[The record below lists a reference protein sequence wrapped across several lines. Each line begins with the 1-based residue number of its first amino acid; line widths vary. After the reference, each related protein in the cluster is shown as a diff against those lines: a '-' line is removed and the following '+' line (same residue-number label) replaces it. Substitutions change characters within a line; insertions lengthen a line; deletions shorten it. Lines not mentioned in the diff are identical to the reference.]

1 MLVHENIFT
10 NYFNFNCGKL
20 QKKEDVMGRL
30 EGKAAVVTGGGRGIG
45 RAICLAYAKEG
56 ADVVVNYASK
66 DQPAQEVVEMVKK
79 MGRKAVAIKGNVA
92 AKAEAEKTIQ
102 TAIDNFGKI
111 DILVNN
117 AGVSKPNMLY
127 KMTEEQWN
135 EVIDIQLK
143 GPFLCIQAASK
154 YMMERKSGKIIN
166 VTSSAGLWGT
176 KGQINYSSAK
186 GGIIALTKSAAREL
200 AGYGV
205 TVNVVQPGYVSTEM
219 TEKIRTDPK
228 LKEIYAGRILLG
240 RFAEPDE
247 VAQTFVFL
255 ASDDANYI
263 TGQLICVDGGL
274 GMT

>member
-1 MLVHENIFT
+1 
-10 NYFNFNCGKL
+10 
-20 QKKEDVMGRL
+20 MGRL
-30 EGKAAVVTGGGRGIG
+30 EDKAAVVTGGGRGIG

-56 ADVVVNYASK
+56 ADVIVNYATK
-66 DQPAQEVVEMVKK
+66 DQPAQEVVALIGK
-79 MGRKAVAIKGNVA
+79 MGRKAVAVKGNVA
-92 AKAEAEKTIQ
+92 LKADAEKIIN
-102 TAIDNFGKI
+102 ACVDHFGKI

-127 KMTEEQWN
+127 KMTEDQWN

-154 YMMERKSGKIIN
+154 YMMERKYGKVIN

-186 GGIIALTKSAAREL
+186 GGILALTKSAAREL
-200 AGYGV
+200 AGHGI
-205 TVNVVQPGYVSTEM
+205 TVNVVQPGYVGTEM
-219 TEKIRTDPK
+219 FEKVKADPK
-228 LKEIYAGRILLG
+228 LMEIYTGRILLG
-240 RFAEPDE
+240 RFAEPEE
-247 VAQTFVFL
+247 VAPTFVFL
-255 ASDDANYI
+255 ASEESNYI

>member
-1 MLVHENIFT
+1 
-10 NYFNFNCGKL
+10 
-20 QKKEDVMGRL
+20 MGRL
-30 EGKAAVVTGGGRGIG
+30 ENKVAVVTGGGRGIG
-45 RAICLAYAKEG
+45 RAICLAFAKEG
-56 ADVVVNYASK
+56 ADVILNYASK
-66 DQPAQEVVEMVKK
+66 DQPAQEVVELIGKI
-79 MGRKAVAIKGNVA
+79 GRKAVAVKGNVA
-92 AKAEAEKTIQ
+92 VKADVERIIQ

-135 EVIDIQLK
+135 EVIDIHLK

-154 YMMERKSGKIIN
+154 YMMERKYGKIIN
-166 VTSSAGLWGT
+166 VTSAAGLWGT

-200 AGYGV
+200 AGYGI

-219 TEKIRTDPK
+219 MEKVRTDPK
-228 LKEIYAGRILLG
+228 LKEIYAGRVLLG
-240 RFAEPDE
+240 RFAEPEE
-247 VAQTFVFL
+247 VAFTFVFL
-255 ASDDANYI
+255 GSDESNYI
-263 TGQLICVDGGL
+263 TGQIFCVDGGL

>member
-1 MLVHENIFT
+1 
-10 NYFNFNCGKL
+10 
-20 QKKEDVMGRL
+20 MGRL

-79 MGRKAVAIKGNVA
+79 MGRKAIAIKGNVA
-92 AKAEAEKTIQ
+92 VKTEAEKIVQ
-102 TAIDNFGKI
+102 TAIENFGKI

-143 GPFLCIQAASK
+143 GPFLCTQAAAK

-200 AGYGV
+200 ASYGI
-205 TVNVVQPGYVSTEM
+205 TVNVVQPGYVTTEM

-228 LKEIYAGRILLG
+228 LKEIYTGRILLA
-240 RFAEPDE
+240 RFSEPEE

>member
-1 MLVHENIFT
+1 
-10 NYFNFNCGKL
+10 
-20 QKKEDVMGRL
+20 MGRL

-45 RAICLAYAKEG
+45 RAVCLAFAREG
-56 ADVVVNYASK
+56 ADVIVNYASK
-66 DQPAQEVVEMVKK
+66 DQPAQEVVRTIQE
-79 MGRKAVAIKGNVA
+79 MGRKAVAVKGNVA
-92 AKAEAEKTIQ
+92 IKADVERIILA
-102 TAIDNFGKI
+102 AIENFGKI

-127 KMTEEQWN
+127 KMGEEQWN
-135 EVIDIQLK
+135 EVVDIHLK

-154 YMMERKSGKIIN
+154 YMMERKYGRIIN
-166 VTSSAGLWGT
+166 VTSAAGISGT

-200 AGYGV
+200 AGYGI
-205 TVNVVQPGYVSTEM
+205 TVNVISPGYVSTEM

-228 LKEIYAGRILLG
+228 LKEIYIGRILLG
-240 RFAEPDE
+240 RFSEPEE
-247 VAQTFVFL
+247 VAPAFVFL
-255 ASDDANYI
+255 VSDEANYI

>member
-1 MLVHENIFT
+1 
-10 NYFNFNCGKL
+10 
-20 QKKEDVMGRL
+20 MGRL
-30 EGKAAVVTGGGRGIG
+30 EGKAAIVTGGGRGIG

-56 ADVVVNYASK
+56 ADVIVNYASK
-66 DQPAQEVVEMVKK
+66 DQPAQEVVEMVKQ
-79 MGRKAVAIKGNVA
+79 MGRKAVAVKGNVA
-92 AKAEAEKTIQ
+92 QKADVDKIIQ
-102 TAIDNFGKI
+102 TAIDHFGKI

-154 YMMERKSGKIIN
+154 HMMEKKYGRIIN

-186 GGIIALTKSAAREL
+186 GGIVALTKSAAREL
-200 AGYGV
+200 AGHGI
-205 TVNVVQPGYVSTEM
+205 TVNVVQPGYVGTEM
-219 TEKIRTDPK
+219 FDRVKADPK
-228 LKEIYAGRILLG
+228 LMEIYTGRILLG
-240 RFAEPDE
+240 RFAEPEE
-247 VAQTFVFL
+247 VAPTFVFL
-255 ASDDANYI
+255 ASDEANYI

>member
-1 MLVHENIFT
+1 
-10 NYFNFNCGKL
+10 
-20 QKKEDVMGRL
+20 MGRL
-30 EGKAAVVTGGGRGIG
+30 EGRAAVVTGGGRGIG
-45 RAICLAYAKEG
+45 RGICLAFAKEG

-66 DQPAQEVVEMVKK
+66 DQPAQEVVEMIKK

-92 AKAEAEKTIQ
+92 VKTEAEKIIQ
-102 TAIDNFGKI
+102 TAIENFGKI

-143 GPFLCIQAASK
+143 GPFLCIQAAAK
-154 YMMERKSGKIIN
+154 YMMERKGGKIIN

-228 LKEIYAGRILLG
+228 LKEIYTGRILLG
-240 RFAEPDE
+240 RFSEPEE

>member
-1 MLVHENIFT
+1 
-10 NYFNFNCGKL
+10 
-20 QKKEDVMGRL
+20 MGRL
-30 EGKAAVVTGGGRGIG
+30 EDKVAVVTGGGRGIG
-45 RAICLAYAKEG
+45 RAICLAFAKEG
-56 ADVVVNYASK
+56 ADVLVNYASK

-79 MGRKAVAIKGNVA
+79 IGKKAVAVKGNVA
-92 AKAEAEKTIQ
+92 IKADVDRIIQ

-111 DILVNN
+111 EILVNN

-135 EVIDIQLK
+135 EVVDIHLK

-154 YMMERKSGKIIN
+154 FMMERKYGRIIN
-166 VTSSAGLWGT
+166 VTSAAGLWGT

-186 GGIIALTKSAAREL
+186 GGIVALTKSAAREL
-200 AGYGV
+200 AGYGI

-228 LKEIYAGRILLG
+228 LKEVYTGRVLLG
-240 RFAEPDE
+240 RFAEPEE
-247 VAQTFVFL
+247 VSPAFVFL
-255 ASDDANYI
+255 ASDESSYI
-263 TGQLICVDGGL
+263 TGQVLCVDGGL

>member
-1 MLVHENIFT
+1 
-10 NYFNFNCGKL
+10 
-20 QKKEDVMGRL
+20 MGRL

-45 RAICLAYAKEG
+45 RAICLAFAKEG

-66 DQPAQEVVEMVKK
+66 DLPAQEVVEMIKN
-79 MGRKAVAIKGNVA
+79 MGRKAVAVKGNVA
-92 AKAEAEKTIQ
+92 IKADAERIIQ

-117 AGVSKPNMLY
+117 AGATKPNMLY

-135 EVIDIQLK
+135 EVLDIHLK

-154 YMMERKSGKIIN
+154 YMMEKKYGKIIN
-166 VTSSAGLWGT
+166 VTSAAGVGGT

-200 AGYGV
+200 AGYGI
-205 TVNVVQPGYVSTEM
+205 TVNVISPGYVSTEM

-228 LKEIYAGRILLG
+228 LKDIYTARILLG
-240 RFAEPDE
+240 RFSEPEE
-247 VAQTFVFL
+247 VAPTFVFL

-263 TGQLICVDGGL
+263 TGQLFCVDGGL

>member
-1 MLVHENIFT
+1 
-10 NYFNFNCGKL
+10 
-20 QKKEDVMGRL
+20 MGRL

-45 RAICLAYAKEG
+45 RAVCLAFAREG
-56 ADVVVNYASK
+56 ADVIVNYASK
-66 DQPAQEVVEMVKK
+66 DQPAQEVVRTIQE
-79 MGRKAVAIKGNVA
+79 MGRKAVAVKGNVA
-92 AKAEAEKTIQ
+92 IKADVERIILA
-102 TAIDNFGKI
+102 AIENFGKI

-127 KMTEEQWN
+127 KMGEEQWN
-135 EVIDIQLK
+135 EVVDIHLK

-154 YMMERKSGKIIN
+154 YMMERKYGRIIN
-166 VTSSAGLWGT
+166 VTSAAGISGT

-200 AGYGV
+200 AGFGI
-205 TVNVVQPGYVSTEM
+205 TVNVISPGYVSTEM

-228 LKEIYAGRILLG
+228 LKEIYIGRILLG
-240 RFAEPDE
+240 RFSEPEE
-247 VAQTFVFL
+247 VAPAFVFL
-255 ASDDANYI
+255 ASDEANYI

>member
-1 MLVHENIFT
+1 
-10 NYFNFNCGKL
+10 
-20 QKKEDVMGRL
+20 MGRL

-56 ADVVVNYASK
+56 ADVVVNYASQEK
-66 DQPAQEVVEMVKK
+66 PAQEVLEMIGK
-79 MGRKAVAIKGNVA
+79 MGRKGVAIKGNVA
-92 AKAEAEKTIQ
+92 LKADAEKIINTC
-102 TAIDNFGKI
+102 IDHFGKV

-127 KMTEEQWN
+127 KMSEEQWD

-143 GPFLCIQAASK
+143 GPFLCTQIASK
-154 YMMERKSGKIIN
+154 YMMERKYGRIIN

-176 KGQINYSSAK
+176 KGQINYSAAK
-186 GGIIALTKSAAREL
+186 GGVVALTKSAAREL
-200 AGYGV
+200 AGHGI
-205 TVNVVQPGYVSTEM
+205 TVNVVQPGYVGTEM
-219 TEKIRTDPK
+219 FDRVKADPK
-228 LKEIYAGRILLG
+228 LMEIYTGRILLG

-247 VAQTFVFL
+247 VAHTFVFL
-255 ASDDANYI
+255 ASDEANYI

>member
-1 MLVHENIFT
+1 MK
-10 NYFNFNCGKL
+10 G
-20 QKKEDVMGRL
+20 DGMGRL

-56 ADVVVNYASK
+56 ADVIVNYATK
-66 DQPAQEVVEMVKK
+66 DQPAQEVVEMIGK
-79 MGRKAVAIKGNVA
+79 MGRKAVAVKGNVA
-92 AKAEAEKTIQ
+92 VKGDAEKIINTCV
-102 TAIDNFGKI
+102 DHFGKI

-143 GPFLCIQAASK
+143 GPFLCTQVASK
-154 YMMERKSGKIIN
+154 YMMERKYGKIIN
-166 VTSSAGLWGT
+166 ETSSAGLWGT

-200 AGYGV
+200 AGYGI

-219 TEKIRTDPK
+219 FDKVKADPK
-228 LKEIYAGRILLG
+228 LMGIYTGRILLG
-240 RFAEPDE
+240 RFSEPEE
-247 VAQTFVFL
+247 VAPTFVFL
-255 ASDDANYI
+255 ASDERNYI
-263 TGQLICVDGGL
+263 TGQLFCVDGGL

>member
-1 MLVHENIFT
+1 
-10 NYFNFNCGKL
+10 
-20 QKKEDVMGRL
+20 MGRL

-56 ADVVVNYASK
+56 ADVIVNYATK
-66 DQPAQEVVEMVKK
+66 DQAAQEVVEMVGK
-79 MGRKAVAIKGNVA
+79 MGRKAVAVKGNVA
-92 AKAEAEKTIQ
+92 VKADAEKIIN
-102 TAIDNFGKI
+102 ACVDHFGKI

-127 KMTEEQWN
+127 KMTEEQWD

-143 GPFLCIQAASK
+143 GPFLCTQVASK
-154 YMMERKSGKIIN
+154 YMMERKYGKILN

-186 GGIIALTKSAAREL
+186 GGIVALTKSAAREL
-200 AGYGV
+200 ASHGI

-228 LKEIYAGRILLG
+228 LKEIYTGRILLS
-240 RFAEPDE
+240 RFAEPEE

-255 ASDDANYI
+255 ASDEANYI

>member
-1 MLVHENIFT
+1 
-10 NYFNFNCGKL
+10 
-20 QKKEDVMGRL
+20 MGRL
-30 EGKAAVVTGGGRGIG
+30 EGRVAVVTGGGRGIG
-45 RAICLAYAKEG
+45 RAISIAFAKEG
-56 ADVVVNYASK
+56 ADVVVNYATK
-66 DQPAQEVVEMVKK
+66 EQPAQEVSEIIKK
-79 MGRKAVAIKGNVA
+79 LGRKAVIVKGNVA
-92 AKAEAEKTIQ
+92 VKADAEKVIQ

-186 GGIIALTKSAAREL
+186 GGIVALTKSAAREL
-200 AGYGV
+200 AGFGV

-240 RFAEPDE
+240 RFAEPEE